1 MSNQQRTKQTSHPF
15 WNLGFWAKARFC
27 LWLSMKIIF
36 RKKDEKAINELL
48 EIHQGSPLNITSL
61 SDPLT
66 HNFGINDDHIF
77 SFACQ
82 IGAFKKFTPDYSLF
96 LKDREA
102 RRAAGEIHTIGAVL
116 VEIDEQ
122 GLSVYWKPG
131 QVPEKA
137 FPIHQTPTE
146 CLRSGKQ
153 DFSVG
158 TPSANKAGDAGSKP
172 TEQSHNQTS
181 SDIPQESALPKRG
194 DIHE

>member
-1 MSNQQRTKQTSHPF
+1 MSNQQRTKQNSHPF

-27 LWLSMKIIF
+27 LWLSLRIVF
-36 RKKDEKAINELL
+36 RKRDEKAINELL

-82 IGAFKKFTPDYSLF
+82 IGAFKKFTPEYSLF

-102 RRAAGEIHTIGAVL
+102 RRATGEIHTIGAVL

-131 QVPEKA
+131 QVPNKA
-137 FPIHQTPTE
+137 FPIHQTSTE
-146 CLRSGKQ
+146 YLRSGKQ
-153 DFSVG
+153 DSSVG
-158 TPSANKAGDAGSKP
+158 TPSANNAGNAGSKP
-172 TEQSHNQTS
+172 GQQGNDQANSN
-181 SDIPQESALPKRG
+181 IGQESTLPQRG
-194 DIHE
+194 DVHE

>member
-1 MSNQQRTKQTSHPF
+1 MSNQQRTKQIEHPF
-15 WNLGFWAKARFC
+15 CKLGFWAKARFC
-27 LWLSMKIIF
+27 FWLSMKIIF
-36 RKKDEKAINELL
+36 RNKDEKAINELL
-48 EIHQGSPLNITSL
+48 DIHQGSPLNITSL
-61 SDPLT
+61 SNPLT
-66 HNFGINDDHIF
+66 HNFGINDDHVF

-82 IGAFKKFTPDYSLF
+82 VGAFKKFTPDYSQF

-122 GLSVYWKPG
+122 GLSVHWKPG

-137 FPIHQTPTE
+137 FPIHQTPAE
-146 CLRSGKQ
+146 CLRGSKQ

-158 TPSANKAGDAGSKP
+158 TPSFNKAGDAR
-172 TEQSHNQTS
+172 
-181 SDIPQESALPKRG
+181 SDPAQKRNDQANSNIGQEGTFPQRG